1 MEENTFSL
9 YKLKEPTN
17 ESIII
22 TFTPGASNNEYEII
36 VYRDKREEKREKVNG
51 KKDIVLDKSGIYNIE
66 VIIDGET
73 IKSGEYI
80 IDKEAP
86 SIELTSK
93 VITIKQGKSFNPNDY
108 IIVKDNIDKDL
119 KIETNY
125 NSLDLNKIG
134 TQTITYN
141 VYDRSGN
148 KVTKTVIVNV
158 KKNNDNALMIYQ
170 GIFITF
176 IIGLSLFIIWFKRK
190 QRVFNRVSKYSV
202 QGIKETNQ
210 TFMDYVLEFYMKI
223 LKFVVRIIDSTSYFK
238 NKGIRYNKYVPLSM
252 LKVKNGITLIAN
264 KFVFG
269 ALFLIAAMFSKVFLG
284 DIVTID
290 EVLVIYI
297 IGYFLP
303 DIKYIISY
311 RKYHDK
317 IEDDLLESVVIMN
330 NAFKVGASPEQAI
343 KVVGD
348 EMTGVMRREYKQ
360 MYAEIKFGLSIND
373 AFMRFS
379 ERLNL
384 KEAEYI
390 AASLEI
396 LNETGGDV
404 VKIFDSIEKNL
415 FNNRKIKN
423 EYKALT
429 GSPKMIS
436 NFLFVLPIIFVIIIL
451 IINNEYFNPLFKSS
465 IGLFLIGLSILL
477 YIMYILVIKKI
488 FKIRM

>member
-9 YKLKEPTN
+9 YELKEPTN
-17 ESIII
+17 ESIIV
-22 TFTPGASNNEYEII
+22 TFTPGASNHEYEII
-36 VYRDKREEKREKVNG
+36 VYRDKKEEKREKVNG
-51 KKDIVLDKSGIYNIE
+51 KKDIVLDKTGIYNIE
-66 VIIDGET
+66 VIIDGEI

-93 VITIKQGKSFNPNDY
+93 VITIKQGKGFNPNDY

-125 NSLDLNKIG
+125 NNLDLNKIG

-148 KVTKTVIVNV
+148 KVTKTVIVNI

-190 QRVFNRVSKYSV
+190 QRIFNRVSKYSV

-210 TFMDYVLEFYMKI
+210 TFMDYILEFYMKI
-223 LKFVVRIIDSTSYFK
+223 LKFVVRIIDNTSYFK
-238 NKGIRYNKYVPLSM
+238 NKGLRYNKYVPLSM

-348 EMTGVMRREYKQ
+348 EMTGVMRKEYKQ

-465 IGLFLIGLSILL
+465 IGLFLIGLAILL
-477 YIMYILVIKKI
+477 YIMYILIIKKI